1 MLKGSIQRIAQLI
14 QSPKL
19 EIKILSKAVI
29 ARLIPLDT
37 ASDEHAVLTMLT
49 DEDAIGAIEILKM
62 ITSLNA
68 TMNFPCIHM
77 LMDLGR
83 SPHNMQVFIN
93 CEITAVLANVIDSVC
108 EEEKSLAAEFI
119 RRLMQMEYD
128 GKEEISA
135 ISNNGSLQHDKEGMH

>member
-1 MLKGSIQRIAQLI
+1 MHLLCLSTI

-37 ASDEHAVLTMLT
+37 ASDEHAVLIMLT

-77 LMDLGR
+77 LMACGLPTGGGGGEERVGWFGR
-83 SPHNMQVFIN
+83 
-93 CEITAVLANVIDSVC
+93 
-108 EEEKSLAAEFI
+108 EEPICTHL
-119 RRLMQMEYD
+119 
-128 GKEEISA
+128 
-135 ISNNGSLQHDKEGMH
+135 